1 MAFMACRSLI
11 SYNSLRCFSCIKAV
25 GGHYNLEFLHQGKMI
40 PSVYPVREMAK
51 KTKNKADKT
60 KKVVPVDDLISD
72 IDLEDE
78 YEEFE
83 QSHFKETDLSKFMS
97 QKSKGKKTK
106 GSTNMKYEEFRETVN
121 AELLWTELQVHLD
134 SLKHAYLHQ
143 FSVRSATSLGKNSFY
158 QNRQYLLFNI

>member
-1 MAFMACRSLI
+1 M
-11 SYNSLRCFSCIKAV
+11 
-25 GGHYNLEFLHQGKMI
+25 EFLHQTRMI
-40 PSVYPVREMAK
+40 PSVFPVREMAK

-60 KKVVPVDDLISD
+60 NKVVAVDELISD

-78 YEEFE
+78 DEEFE
-83 QSHFKETDLSKFMS
+83 QSHLKETDLSKLMS

-121 AELLWTELQVHLD
+121 AELLWTELQGHLD
-134 SLKHAYLHQ
+134 ILKHAYLHQ